1 MMWEQESKQLKALV
15 NEAEEYQ
22 RLIAPLKTVDVLYID
37 DLFKP
42 TLDDYGKRRYPTAA
56 DVKLAFEIINQ
67 RYMDGLWTIISSEWT
82 MEELAAVD
90 EATASRIA
98 EKCDEYQIVVA
109 RDRKKNYRFKR
120 KDEL

>member
-1 MMWEQESKQLKALV
+1 MWEQESKQLKALV

-82 MEELAAVD
+82 MEEMAAFD

-98 EKCDEYQIVVA
+98 EMCGEYQIVIA
-109 RDRKKNYRFKR
+109 RDRKKNQRFK
-120 KDEL
+120 KG